1 MTPMAGVPLCDYDYR
16 QPLSVVGLV
25 RYLEMRGGGRYL
37 ADWRS
42 PTAPATQRFFTYP
55 SRLLLRRARG
65 WPCFLA
71 PLDRLAPIGRAF
83 LPTERGRRLLR
94 HITICTQKLESRAHL
109 AAHHHPQE
117 DQPGQQ
123 QAASKGLRKG
133 VGWPCFFAHDQ

>member
-94 HITICTQKLESRAHL
+94 HITICTQKLSRL
-109 AAHHHPQE
+109 AAHHQKTTRPAA
-117 DQPGQQ
+117 
-123 QAASKGLRKG
+123 AASKGLALLSAASHPL
-133 VGWPCFFAHDQ
+133 VALFC